1 MQKIFTIKFLQKQKP
16 RRKDCIQATGFLNK
30 ERNFDGE
37 SVLCTEEMLFPHLLY
52 IVYQIFRRAQIFVGF
67 SFGQQKTRK
76 SVRLSCCVAS
86 AVLDSDNVSAV

>member
-1 MQKIFTIKFLQKQKP
+1 MQKP

-52 IVYQIFRRAQIFVGF
+52 ILYQIFRRAQIFVGF
-67 SFGQQKTRK
+67 SFGQQKKQESR
-76 SVRLSCCVAS
+76 
-86 AVLDSDNVSAV
+86 

>member
-37 SVLCTEEMLFPHLLY
+37 SVLCTEKMLFPHLLY
-52 IVYQIFRRAQIFVGF
+52 ILYQIFRRAQIFVGF
-67 SFGQQKTRK
+67 SFGQQKNKKVGKTF
-76 SVRLSCCVAS
+76 LLCCISCS
-86 AVLDSDNVSAV
+86 